1 MASLTSAENQMNLDF
16 HSLNR
21 RNALKGLGLSALSL
35 PLVSQVPHLQ
45 AKGDSSSRKPKQ
57 RVIFMFSPNG
67 TIPKHFWP
75 EKDGE
80 DFELKSITRPLEP
93 FRDRLLFLKRLHNK
107 VRGDGDNHMRG
118 MSCLL
123 TGIELFPG
131 NIQGGSD
138 TPAGW
143 PKGISIDHEIS
154 NFLQAKEETR
164 TRFGVL
170 HFGVGVL
177 DKADPWTR
185 MSYAGPNQP
194 VAPLG
199 DPYEAYRKLYGN
211 VMEKKQINSILDD
224 LKTDLSQVADKLSPN
239 DRKLLV
245 EHSLLVD
252 RMDKEFSRSDDLKN
266 LAGKPPHLKEG
277 VENLNDNLPT
287 LSRMQIDLLV
297 NSFVNDFTR
306 VATLQFTKSVGQAK
320 MSWLDINERHHTL
333 SHEPDKNK
341 DAYEKLVRINTWFA
355 EELAYLLKKLE
366 STPEPGQTGSMLDH
380 TLVVWTNE
388 LGKGNSHTL
397 NDIPFLLAGGGF
409 GFKMGRSLSCA
420 NNPHN
425 RLLLSLAHAVGHP
438 LKTFGNPK
446 LSAGG
451 PLDLG

>member
-1 MASLTSAENQMNLDF
+1 MSPEKRMNPNL
-16 HSLNR
+16 HSVNR
-21 RNALKGLGLSALSL
+21 REALKGLGLSALSL
-35 PLVSQVPHLQ
+35 PLISQVQHLEAAS
-45 AKGDSSSRKPKQ
+45 AKVPTNPKQ
-57 RVIFMFSPNG
+57 RLIVMFSPNG

-75 EKDGE
+75 DKDGE
-80 DFELKSITRPLEP
+80 DFELKSITKPLEP
-93 FRDRLLFLKRLHNK
+93 FRDRLLFLKKLHNK
-107 VRGDGDNHMRG
+107 VRGDGDGHMRG

-123 TGIELFPG
+123 TGIELYPG

-143 PKGISIDHEIS
+143 PKGISIDHEIA
-154 NFLQAKEETR
+154 NFLQSKEETR
-164 TRFGVL
+164 TRFGAL

-185 MSYAGPNQP
+185 MSYSGPNQP

-211 VMEKKQINSILDD
+211 VREKKQVRSILDD
-224 LKTDLSQVADKLSPN
+224 LKSDLSQVADKLPAN

-245 EHSLLVD
+245 EHTRLVD
-252 RMDKEFSRSDDLKN
+252 RMDKEFSRADHLKN
-266 LAGKPPHLKEG
+266 LASKPPSLEEG

-297 NSFVNDFTR
+297 NSFVNDFSR

-320 MSWLDINERHHTL
+320 MNWLDIEQRHHTL

-341 DAYEKLVRINTWFA
+341 DAYEKLIRINTWFA
-355 EELAYLLKKLE
+355 GELAYLLKKLE
-366 STPEPGQTGSMLDH
+366 STPEPGHSGSMLDN

-420 NNPHN
+420 NSAHN
-425 RLLLSLAHAVGHP
+425 RFLLNLAHSVGHP

-446 LSAGG
+446 LCEGG
-451 PLDLG
+451 PLNLT

>member
-1 MASLTSAENQMNLDF
+1 MKPAF

-21 RNALKGLGLSALSL
+21 REALKGLGLSALSL
-35 PLVSQVPHLQ
+35 PLVSQVAHLQ
-45 AKGDSSSRKPKQ
+45 AAPAVASTRPKQ
-57 RVIFMFSPNG
+57 RLIVMFSPNG

-75 EKDGE
+75 DMQGE
-80 DFELKSITRPLEP
+80 DFELKTITKPLEP
-93 FRDRLLFLKRLHNK
+93 FRDRLLFLKNLHNK

-123 TGIELFPG
+123 TGIELYPG
-131 NIQGGSD
+131 NIQGGGH

-143 PKGISIDHEIS
+143 PKGISIDHEIA
-154 NFLQAKEETR
+154 NFLQSKEETR
-164 TRFGVL
+164 TRNGVL

-211 VMEKKQINSILDD
+211 VREKKQVRSILDD
-224 LKTDLSQVADKLSPN
+224 LKSDLSQVADKLSPS
-239 DRKLLV
+239 DRRLLV
-245 EHSLLVD
+245 EHTNLVD
-252 RMDKEFSRSDDLKN
+252 RMDKEFSRSDHLKN
-266 LAGKPPHLKEG
+266 LAGNPPPLQEG

-320 MSWLDINERHHTL
+320 MSWLDIDERHHTL

-341 DAYEKLVRINTWFA
+341 DAYDKLIRINTWFA
-355 EELAYLLKKLE
+355 QELAYLLKKLE
-366 STPEPGQTGSMLDH
+366 STPEPGQAGSMLDN

-409 GFKMGRSLSCA
+409 GFKMGRSLPCA
-420 NNPHN
+420 GSAHN
-425 RLLLSLAHAVGHP
+425 RFLLSLAHAVGHP
-438 LKTFGNPK
+438 LETFGNPS
-446 LSAGG
+446 LSKGG
-451 PLDLG
+451 PLDLA

>member
-1 MASLTSAENQMNLDF
+1 MNLDL
-16 HSLNR
+16 HNLNR

-35 PLVSQVPHLQ
+35 PLISQVPHLH
-45 AKGDSSSRKPKQ
+45 AKDASSSPKAKQ

-75 EKDGE
+75 DKDSE
-80 DFELKSITRPLEP
+80 DFELKSITKPLEP
-93 FRDRLLFLKRLHNK
+93 FRDRLLFLKNLHNK

-131 NIQGGSD
+131 NIQGGSH

-143 PKGISIDHEIS
+143 AKGISIDHEIA
-154 NFLQAKEETR
+154 NFLQSREETQ

-211 VMEKKQINSILDD
+211 VREKKQVRSILDD
-224 LKTDLSQVADKLSPN
+224 LKTDLSQVADKLSPT
-239 DRKLLV
+239 DRKLLI
-245 EHSLLVD
+245 EHSKLVD
-252 RMDKEFSRSDDLKN
+252 RMEKEFSRSDDHKDLV
-266 LAGKPPHLKEG
+266 GKPPRLEDG
-277 VENLNDNLPT
+277 VENLNDNLPD

-297 NSFVNDFTR
+297 NSFVNDFSR

-320 MSWLDINERHHTL
+320 MSWLDIEERHHTL

-341 DAYEKLVRINTWFA
+341 DAYDKLVRINTWFA

-366 STPEPGQTGSMLDH
+366 STPEPGQSGSMLDN

-397 NDIPFLLAGGGF
+397 DHIPFLLAGGGF
-409 GFKMGRSLSCA
+409 GFKMGRSLSCK
-420 NNPHN
+420 NNSHN
-425 RLLLSLAHAVGHP
+425 RLLLNLAHAVGHP

-446 LSAGG
+446 LCEGG
-451 PLDLG
+451 PLNLT

>member
-1 MASLTSAENQMNLDF
+1 
-16 HSLNR
+16 
-21 RNALKGLGLSALSL
+21 
-35 PLVSQVPHLQ
+35 
-45 AKGDSSSRKPKQ
+45 
-57 RVIFMFSPNG
+57 
-67 TIPKHFWP
+67 
-75 EKDGE
+75 
-80 DFELKSITRPLEP
+80 
-93 FRDRLLFLKRLHNK
+93 
-107 VRGDGDNHMRG
+107 
-118 MSCLL
+118 
-123 TGIELFPG
+123 
-131 NIQGGSD
+131 
-138 TPAGW
+138 
-143 PKGISIDHEIS
+143 
-154 NFLQAKEETR
+154 
-164 TRFGVL
+164 
-170 HFGVGVL
+170 
-177 DKADPWTR
+177 
-185 MSYAGPNQP
+185 
-194 VAPLG
+194 LG

-211 VMEKKQINSILDD
+211 VREKKQVRSILDD

-245 EHSLLVD
+245 EHTRLVD
-252 RMDKEFSRSDDLKN
+252 RMDKEFSHADHLKD
-266 LAGKPPHLKEG
+266 LAGKPPHLEEG

-355 EELAYLLKKLE
+355 GELAYLLKQLE
-366 STPEPGQTGSMLDH
+366 STPEPGQAGSMLDH

-409 GFKMGRSLSCA
+409 GFKMGRSLSCE

-438 LKTFGNPK
+438 LKTFGTPK
-446 LSAGG
+446 LCEGG
-451 PLDLG
+451 PLNLS